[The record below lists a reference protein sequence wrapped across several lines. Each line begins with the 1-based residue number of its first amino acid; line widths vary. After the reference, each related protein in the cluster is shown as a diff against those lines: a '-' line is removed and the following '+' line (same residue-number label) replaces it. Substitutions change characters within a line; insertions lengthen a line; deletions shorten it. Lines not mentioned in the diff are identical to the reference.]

1 MLSTE
6 LVKRAQEDI
15 DFKAM
20 NIEKLQDQIVEFDD
34 QKSLYDEGI
43 VKIETT
49 LLNRLDDVNKSF
61 DAVSEAYDAA
71 IASTC
76 KSDLFW
82 RIVDFTETSEE
93 DEYTLECTRLNPGG
107 YSLTDTNIAGN
118 SGIGST
124 VAYLGVTGIVTY

>member
-15 DFKAM
+15 DFKKM

-61 DAVSEAYDAA
+61 NLIADAYQSA
-71 IASTC
+71 IDSGC

-82 RIVDFTETSEE
+82 RITDRIFKH
-93 DEYTLECTRLNPGG
+93 TR
-107 YSLTDTNIAGN
+107 
-118 SGIGST
+118 
-124 VAYLGVTGIVTY
+124 